1 MPTNPERPPTTMAD
15 DPVLAQ
21 DTSITPE
28 VFRDKAESA
37 GKKLESKLKED
48 LHTSTRNPQF
58 VSFKRESYED
68 VLNDVM
74 TAFKTKVG
82 HLALYVRSGT

>member
-1 MPTNPERPPTTMAD
+1 MAD
-15 DPVLAQ
+15 DPVLVQ

-37 GKKLESKLKED
+37 GKKLETRLKEN
-48 LHTSTRNPQF
+48 LHTGTRNPQF
-58 VSFKRESYED
+58 VSFKRELYED
-68 VLNDVM
+68 ILNDVM

-82 HLALYVRSGT
+82 HMAIACKERNTT